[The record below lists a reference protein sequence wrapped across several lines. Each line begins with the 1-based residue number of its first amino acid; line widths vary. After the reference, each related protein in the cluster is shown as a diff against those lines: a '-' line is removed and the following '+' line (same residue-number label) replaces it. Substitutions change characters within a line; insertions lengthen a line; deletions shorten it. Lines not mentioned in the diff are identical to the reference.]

1 MSRSTIYKFMNS
13 AGTIR
18 ASAVVCTH
26 LLNHL
31 RTLQHTSPTST
42 LALGRTLIGTTLLAT
57 QLKDEQAISVQL
69 QCDGAMRMVFAQASY
84 EGSVR
89 AFIAEP
95 QLPMSV
101 ERGNLILAPHVG
113 SGTLTVS
120 TYIKGAS
127 RPQISQVLIESGE
140 ITDDLASYIRIS
152 QQIPCVLTAGVI
164 IGSEG
169 VVTSAGGLL
178 VEMMPGHTPED
189 VERVESSLRAMGAL
203 SQSLGPGVNGENL
216 LKMFFVGHEGRYWA
230 HPHLVQNLALAMVDA
245 PHLVQ
250 NRDAEGTPL
259 GCTQVA
265 ATGIITECAAGFPSC
280 SFTEAG
286 KLRRGS
292 EHCGHSQK
300 SLAESHCL
308 SASEKWN
315 LQNGQVYVCIRTQIV
330 G

>member
-1 MSRSTIYKFMNS
+1 MNKKAILYKFLN
-13 AGTIR
+13 AEGTIR
-18 ASAVVCTH
+18 ASAVVCTD

-31 RTLQHTSPTST
+31 RTLQQTSPTST

-57 QLKDEQAISVQL
+57 QLKDEQAISVQM

-101 ERGNLILAPHVG
+101 ERGKLILSPHVG

-164 IGSEG
+164 LGSEG
-169 VVTSAGGLL
+169 VVTSAGGIL
-178 VEMMPGHTPED
+178 VEMMPGHNEED
-189 VERVESSLRAMGAL
+189 VGRVESSLRAMGAL
-203 SQSLGPGVNGENL
+203 SQSLAPGVNGENL

-230 HPHLVQNLALAMVDA
+230 HPHEVQL
-245 PHLVQ
+245 
-250 NRDAEGTPL
+250 
-259 GCTQVA
+259 
-265 ATGIITECAAGFPSC
+265 SC
-280 SFTEAG
+280 SCSHDKVMGSLQLLGVEELQKMIAAQERVDVQCEMCG
-286 KLRRGS
+286 KRYCVDV
-292 EHCGHSQK
+292 EQVK
-300 SLAESHCL
+300 SLYQSLKKLH
-308 SASEKWN
+308 
-315 LQNGQVYVCIRTQIV
+315 
-330 G
+330 

>member
-1 MSRSTIYKFMNS
+1 MNKQATLYKFMN
-13 AGTIR
+13 AEGTIR
-18 ASAVVCTH
+18 ASAIVCTD

-57 QLKDEQAISVQL
+57 QLKDEQAISVQMK
-69 QCDGAMRMVFAQASY
+69 CDGAMRMVFAQASY

-113 SGTLTVS
+113 AGTLTVS

-164 IGSEG
+164 LGSEG

-178 VEMMPGHTPED
+178 VEMMPGHSQED

-203 SQSLGPGVNGENL
+203 SQSLAPDVNGENL
-216 LKMFFVGHEGRYWA
+216 LKMFFIGHEGRYWA
-230 HPHLVQNLALAMVDA
+230 HPHTVQIA
-245 PHLVQ
+245 
-250 NRDAEGTPL
+250 
-259 GCTQVA
+259 C
-265 ATGIITECAAGFPSC
+265 SC
-280 SFTEAG
+280 SLDKVMGSLQLLGVEELQKMIAAQEPVDVQCEMCG
-286 KLRRGS
+286 KRYHVAS
-292 EHCGHSQK
+292 EQVK
-300 SLAESHCL
+300 SLYQTLKKLH
-308 SASEKWN
+308 
-315 LQNGQVYVCIRTQIV
+315 
-330 G
+330 